1 MARAPY
7 NVHVFLYRI
16 TKNKNREYALLRR
29 SDDEKWQGIC
39 GGGEDGETI
48 AQSALRET
56 NEEAGLTWSNI
67 IYKLDS
73 VSYIPATV
81 FDASGYWGKEVI
93 VIPMYY
99 FGALYD
105 ENIILSN
112 EHSEYKWYNFNEARK
127 LIYWHDQKNA
137 LWELNERLE
146 RGLLVRWDCIM
157 NYKVLRYEE
166 E

>member
-16 TKNKNREYALLRR
+16 SENGNKEYAILRR

-48 AQSALRET
+48 AQSALREA
-56 NEEAGLTWSNI
+56 NEEVGLTGSNI
-67 IYKLDS
+67 LYKLDS
-73 VSYIPATV
+73 VSYIPATE
-81 FDASGYWGKEVI
+81 FKAQEYWGKDVV

-99 FGALYD
+99 FATLYNG
-105 ENIILSN
+105 NIILSD
-112 EHSEYKWYNFNEARK
+112 EHSEYKWCNFNEARK

-146 RGLLVRWDCIM
+146 RDIL
-157 NYKVLRYEE
+157 
-166 E
+166 

>member
-16 TKNKNREYALLRR
+16 TENGDKEYAMLRR

-48 AQSALRET
+48 VQSALREAY
-56 NEEAGLTWSNI
+56 EEAGLPEYSI
-67 IYKLDS
+67 LHKLDTI
-73 VSYIPATV
+73 SYIPATE
-81 FDASGYWGKEVI
+81 FKASEYWGKDVI

-99 FGALYD
+99 FGASYD
-105 ENIILSN
+105 GNIILSY
-112 EHSEYKWYNFNEARK
+112 EHTDYKWCNFHEARN

-146 RGLLVRWDCIM
+146 RDILIR
-157 NYKVLRYEE
+157 
-166 E
+166 